1 MALTF
6 KFLLSN
12 ETLLLLVPLAF
23 FLLVAIVRAVT
34 GKDLSMSKVWLTIK
48 TALFGIFLASVV
60 GPFKVPVEYTPYI
73 LEIHGLIMLFCWAN
87 LVAYLLVDTYLHHR
101 MKGKVPSFLRD
112 LLLLGVYLF
121 FGGTAL
127 RVIFDINMASILT
140 TTTLLT
146 AAFAFAMQTSLAN
159 IISGFQIQADE
170 AFRRGT
176 WIWIKEKDVT
186 GEIVNVG
193 FRYSTVRTLEDDL
206 VHVPNHYMTQNVVH
220 SIGTRPDGPLPV
232 NLKVLL
238 DYAFPPERAKAIL
251 LDVLRDEPGILLE
264 PAPWVKV
271 DGFMDSGIHYNLRFY
286 LEEYETLLEARDR
299 VLRRVWYAVTR
310 EGQTFPYPHREIVR
324 KEPAPPFRMDAGAI
338 RESLRRIEILS
349 PLGEEDL
356 DGLVPHV
363 RLRVYGRGETVV
375 RQGEEGDS
383 LFIDLSGNLEVFV
396 DGQTVGSLS
405 GGDFFGEMSLLTGE
419 KRHATVTAVDEVR
432 LIEISKSA
440 IGPIIRSHP
449 SVLEGLS
456 SALGDRLRKILNAQ
470 QVRRMADE
478 ASSLQEALLRKLMRF
493 FGIS

>member
-1 MALTF
+1 MTF

-12 ETLLLLVPLAF
+12 ETLLLLVPLAI

-34 GKDLSMSKVWLTIK
+34 GRDLPMSRVRATIK
-48 TALFGIFLASVV
+48 AALFGIILVSVV

-73 LEIHGLIMLFCWAN
+73 LEIHGLIMLLCWAN

-121 FGGTAL
+121 FGATAL
-127 RVIFDINMASILT
+127 RLIFDINMASILT
-140 TTTLLT
+140 TTTVLT
-146 AAFAFAMQTSLAN
+146 AALAFAMQTSLAN

-176 WIWIKEKDVT
+176 WIWIKDKEIT

-193 FRYSTVRTLEDDL
+193 FRYSTVRTLEDHL
-206 VHVPNHYMTQNVVH
+206 VHVPNHFMTQNVVH
-220 SIGTRPDGPLPV
+220 SIGSRPGGPPPV
-232 NLKVLL
+232 NLKILL

-251 LDVLRDEPGILLE
+251 LDALQDEPGILRE
-264 PAPWVKV
+264 PSPWVKV

-286 LEEYETLLEARDR
+286 LEEYATLLEARDR
-299 VLRRVWYAVTR
+299 ILRRVWYAVTR

-324 KEPAPPFRMDAGAI
+324 KEPAPPFRMEAGAI
-338 RESLRRIEILS
+338 RESLRRIDILS
-349 PLGEEDL
+349 PLEEEAL
-356 DGLVPHV
+356 DALVPHV

-383 LFIDLSGNLEVFV
+383 LFIVLRGALQVRFDGKQVGKLSEGE
-396 DGQTVGSLS
+396 
-405 GGDFFGEMSLLTGE
+405 FFGEMSLLTGE
-419 KRHATVTAVDEVR
+419 KRHATVMAAEEVR
-432 LIEISKSA
+432 LIEVSKEALSPVIS
-440 IGPIIRSHP
+440 SHP
-449 SVLEGLS
+449 SILTGLS
-456 SALGDRLRKILNAQ
+456 DRLERRLEQIAA
-470 QVRRMADE
+470 VRRATAE
-478 ASSLQEALLRKLMRF
+478 AVELPSPQDAILRRLKRF

>member
-1 MALTF
+1 MTF
-6 KFLLSN
+6 KFLLSH

-23 FLLVAIVRAVT
+23 FLLVAVLRAVT
-34 GKDLSMSKVWLTIK
+34 RKDLSMSKVWVTVK
-48 TALFGIFLASVV
+48 AALFGIFLATVM
-60 GPFKVPVEYTPYI
+60 GPFKVPVESTPYI
-73 LEIHGLIMLFCWAN
+73 LEIHGLVMLLCWAN
-87 LVAYLLVDTYLHHR
+87 MVAYLLVDTWLHHR

-121 FGGTAL
+121 FGATAL

-146 AAFAFAMQTSLAN
+146 AALAFAMQTSLAN

-176 WIWIKEKDVT
+176 WVWIKEKDIT

-193 FRYSTVRTLEDDL
+193 FRYSTIRTLEDHL

-220 SIGTRPDGPLPV
+220 SIGSRPGGPPPV

-251 LDVLRDEPGILLE
+251 LGALLDEPGILRE
-264 PAPWVKV
+264 PPPWVKV
-271 DGFMDSGIHYNLRFY
+271 DGFMDSGIHYNLSFY
-286 LEEYETLLEARDR
+286 LDDYATLLEARDR

-324 KEPAPPFRMDAGAI
+324 KEPAPPFRMDADAI
-338 RESLRRIEILS
+338 RGSLRGIGILS

-356 DGLVPHV
+356 DALVPHV

-383 LFIDLSGNLEVFV
+383 LFIDLSGNLEVSV

-419 KRHATVTAVDEVR
+419 KRRATVTAVDEVR
-432 LIEISKSA
+432 LVEISKEA
-440 IGPIIRSHP
+440 IGPIIRSSP
-449 SVLEGLS
+449 SVLNGLTA
-456 SALGDRLRKILNAQ
+456 ALKNRLEKILTAQ
-470 QVRRMADE
+470 QVRKVADE
-478 ASSLQEALLRKLMRF
+478 APSLHDALLDKLKRF
-493 FGIS
+493 FGID

>member
-1 MALTF
+1 MAMTF
-6 KFLLSN
+6 IFLLSN

-34 GKDLSMSKVWLTIK
+34 RKDLSMSKVWVTIK
-48 TALFGIFLASVV
+48 AALFGILLASVI

-73 LEIHGLIMLFCWAN
+73 LEIHGLIMLLCWAN
-87 LVAYLLVDTYLHHR
+87 MIAYLLVDTYLHHR

-121 FGGTAL
+121 FGATAL

-140 TTTLLT
+140 TTTVLT
-146 AAFAFAMQTSLAN
+146 AALAFAMQTSLAN

-170 AFRRGT
+170 VFRRGT
-176 WIWIKEKDVT
+176 WVWIKEKDIT

-193 FRYSTVRTLEDDL
+193 FRYSTVRTLEDHL
-206 VHVPNHYMTQNVVH
+206 VHIPNHYMTQNVVH
-220 SIGTRPDGPLPV
+220 SIGNRPGGPPPV

-238 DYAFPPERAKAIL
+238 DYAFPPERAKAVL
-251 LDVLRDEPGILLE
+251 LDAIRDEPGILRE

-271 DGFMDSGIHYNLRFY
+271 DGFMDSGIQYNLRFY
-286 LEEYETLLEARDR
+286 LEDYATLLEARDR
-299 VLRRVWYAVTR
+299 VLQRVWYAVTR
-310 EGQTFPYPHREIVR
+310 EGRTFPYPHREIVR
-324 KEPAPPFRMDAGAI
+324 KEPAPLFRMGAGEI
-338 RESLRRIEILS
+338 RDSLRRVEILS

-356 DGLVPHV
+356 DALVPHV
-363 RLRVYGRGETVV
+363 RLRVYGKGETVV

-383 LFIDLSGNLEVFV
+383 LFINLCGNLEVFV
-396 DGQTVGSLS
+396 DGQPVGSLS

-419 KRHATVTAVDEVR
+419 KRRATVTAADEVR
-432 LIEISKSA
+432 LVEISKEA
-440 IGPIIRSHP
+440 IGPIIRSSP

-456 SALGDRLRKILNAQ
+456 AALETRLQKILTAQ
-470 QVRRMADE
+470 QVRKVATE
-478 ASSLQEALLRKLMRF
+478 ASTLQDELLDKLRRF

>member
-1 MALTF
+1 MTF

-12 ETLLLLVPLAF
+12 EILLLLVPLAF

-34 GKDLSMSKVWLTIK
+34 GKDLSMSKVRLTIK
-48 TALFGIFLASVV
+48 AALFGIFLAFVV

-87 LVAYLLVDTYLHHR
+87 LVAYLLVDTYLHQR
-101 MKGKVPSFLRD
+101 MKGDVPSFLRD
-112 LLLLGVYLF
+112 LFLLGVYLF

-127 RVIFDINMASILT
+127 RLIFDINMASILT
-140 TTTLLT
+140 TTTVLT
-146 AAFAFAMQTSLAN
+146 AALAFAMQNSLAN
-159 IISGFQIQADE
+159 IVSGFQIQADK
-170 AFRRGT
+170 AFRHGT
-176 WIWIKEKDVT
+176 WVWIKEKDIT

-193 FRYSTVRTLEDDL
+193 FRYSTVRTLDDHL
-206 VHVPNHYMTQNVVH
+206 VHVPNHFLTQNVVH
-220 SIGTRPDGPLPV
+220 SIGSRPGGPAPV

-251 LDVLRDEPGILLE
+251 LDALRDEPGILRE

-271 DGFMDSGIHYNLRFY
+271 DGFTDSGIHYNLRFY
-286 LEEYETLLEARDR
+286 LEEYATLLEARDR

-310 EGQTFPYPHREIVR
+310 EGKTFPYPHREIVR
-324 KEPAPPFRMDAGAI
+324 KEPAPPFRMDASAI
-338 RESLRRIEILS
+338 RGSLRGIELLS

-356 DGLVPHV
+356 DALVPHV

-383 LFIDLSGNLEVFV
+383 LFINLSGDLEVSV

-405 GGDFFGEMSLLTGE
+405 RGDFFGEMSLLTGE
-419 KRHATVTAVDEVR
+419 KRRATVTAVDEVR
-432 LIEISKSA
+432 LIEISKGA

-456 SALGDRLRKILNAQ
+456 SALGDRLQKILTAQ
-470 QVRRMADE
+470 QVRKVADE
-478 ASSLQEALLRKLMRF
+478 ASSLHDALLRKLMRF

>member
-1 MALTF
+1 MTF

-23 FLLVAIVRAVT
+23 FLTVATVRAVT

-48 TALFGIFLASVV
+48 AALFGILLSFVV
-60 GPFKVPVEYTPYI
+60 GPFRVPVESTPYI

-87 LVAYLLVDTYLHHR
+87 LVAYLLVDTYLKHR

-121 FGGTAL
+121 FAASAL

-140 TTTLLT
+140 TTTVLT
-146 AAFAFAMQTSLAN
+146 AALAFAMQTSLAN
-159 IISGFQIQADE
+159 IIAGFQVQADE
-170 AFRRGT
+170 AFRRGA
-176 WIWIKEKDVT
+176 WIWIKEKDIT

-193 FRYSTVRTLEDDL
+193 FRYSTIRTVEDYL
-206 VHVPNHYMTQNVVH
+206 VHVPNNFLTQNVVH
-220 SIGTRPDGPLPV
+220 SIGSHPGGPEPV

-251 LDVLRDEPGILLE
+251 LNALQDEPGIVRE
-264 PAPWVKV
+264 PAPWVKI
-271 DGFMDSGIHYNLRFY
+271 DGFMESGIHYNLRFY
-286 LEEYETLLEARDR
+286 LEEYATVLEARDR
-299 VLRRVWYAVTR
+299 VLRRVWYAVVR
-310 EGQTFPYPHREIVR
+310 DGQTFPYPHREIVR
-324 KEPAPPFRMDAGAI
+324 KEPGPAFRMDAGAI
-338 RESLRRIEILS
+338 RESLRRIEIFS
-349 PLGEEDL
+349 PLREEDL
-356 DGLVPHV
+356 DALLPHV

-375 RQGEEGDS
+375 HQGEEGDS

-419 KRHATVTAVDEVR
+419 KRRATVTAVDEVR
-432 LIEISKSA
+432 LIEISKDA

-449 SVLEGLS
+449 SVLGGLS
-456 SALGDRLRKILNAQ
+456 SALGDRLRKIMTAQ
-470 QVRRMADE
+470 QVRKVVDE
-478 ASSLQEALLRKLMRF
+478 APSLHDALLQKLMRF
-493 FGIS
+493 FGTS

>member
-1 MALTF
+1 M
-6 KFLLSN
+6 
-12 ETLLLLVPLAF
+12 TLLLLVPLGF

-34 GKDLSMSKVWLTIK
+34 GKDLPMSKVWWTIK
-48 TALFGIFLASVV
+48 AALFGILLAFVI

-73 LEIHGLIMLFCWAN
+73 LEIHGLIMLLCWAN
-87 LVAYLLVDTYLHHR
+87 LVAYLLVDLYLGHR

-121 FGGTAL
+121 FGATAL

-140 TTTLLT
+140 TTTVLT
-146 AAFAFAMQTSLAN
+146 AALAFAMQTSLAN

-170 AFRRGT
+170 TFRRGT
-176 WIWIKEKDVT
+176 WVWIKEKDIT

-193 FRYSTVRTLEDDL
+193 FRYSTVRTLEDHL
-206 VHVPNHYMTQNVVH
+206 VHVPNHYLTQNVVH
-220 SIGTRPDGPLPV
+220 TIGSRPGEPPPV

-238 DYAFPPERAKAIL
+238 DYAFSPERAKAIL
-251 LDVLRDEPGILLE
+251 LDALRDEPGILRE

-286 LEEYETLLEARDR
+286 LEEYATLPEARDR

-324 KEPAPPFRMDAGAI
+324 KEPAPTFQMDAAAI
-338 RESLRRIEILS
+338 RGNLRRIEILS

-356 DGLVPHV
+356 DSLVPHV

-383 LFIDLSGNLEVFV
+383 LFIVLRGGLEVRF
-396 DGQTVGSLS
+396 DGKKVGKLS
-405 GGDFFGEMSLLTGE
+405 EGEFFGEMSLLTGE
-419 KRHATVTAVDEVR
+419 KRHATVVAAEEVR
-432 LIEISKSA
+432 LIEVSKEALSPVIS
-440 IGPIIRSHP
+440 SHP
-449 SVLEGLS
+449 AILTGLS
-456 SALGDRLRKILNAQ
+456 DRLERRLEQIAAARRASAEEAEHPPPQDAILQ
-470 QVRRMADE
+470 K
-478 ASSLQEALLRKLMRF
+478 LRRF

>member
-1 MALTF
+1 MTF

-12 ETLLLLVPLAF
+12 VTLLLLVPLGF

-34 GKDLSMSKVWLTIK
+34 GKDLPMSRVWWTIK
-48 TALFGIFLASVV
+48 AALFGIFLAFVI

-73 LEIHGLIMLFCWAN
+73 LEIHGLIMLLCWAN
-87 LVAYLLVDTYLHHR
+87 LVAYLLVDLYLHHR

-121 FGGTAL
+121 FGATAL

-140 TTTLLT
+140 TTTVLT
-146 AAFAFAMQTSLAN
+146 AALAFAMQTSLAN
-159 IISGFQIQADE
+159 IISGFQIQSDE

-176 WIWIKEKDVT
+176 WIWIKDKEIT

-193 FRYSTVRTLEDDL
+193 FRYSTVRTLEDHL

-220 SIGTRPDGPLPV
+220 SIGTHPGAPQPV

-238 DYAFPPERAKAIL
+238 DYAFSPERAKAIL
-251 LDVLRDEPGILLE
+251 LDALRDEPGILRE

-286 LEEYETLLEARDR
+286 LEEYATLLEARDR
-299 VLRRVWYAVTR
+299 ILRRVWYAVTR

-324 KEPAPPFRMDAGAI
+324 KEPAPTFQMDSAAI
-338 RESLRRIEILS
+338 RANLRRIEILS

-356 DGLVPHV
+356 DSLVPHV
-363 RLRVYGRGETVV
+363 RLCVYGRGETVV

-383 LFIDLSGNLEVFV
+383 LFIVLRGGLEVRF
-396 DGQTVGSLS
+396 DGKKVGKLS
-405 GGDFFGEMSLLTGE
+405 EGEFFGEMSLLTGE
-419 KRHATVTAVDEVR
+419 KRHATVVAAEEVR
-432 LIEISKSA
+432 LIEVSKEALSPVIS
-440 IGPIIRSHP
+440 SHP
-449 SVLEGLS
+449 AILTGLS
-456 SALGDRLRKILNAQ
+456 DRLERRLEQIAAARRASAEEAEHPPPQDAILQ
-470 QVRRMADE
+470 K
-478 ASSLQEALLRKLMRF
+478 LRRF

>member
-1 MALTF
+1 MAMTF

-12 ETLLLLVPLAF
+12 EILLLLVPLAF

-34 GKDLSMSKVWLTIK
+34 GKELSMSRVRLTIK
-48 TALFGIFLASVV
+48 AALFGIFLASVL
-60 GPFKVPVEYTPYI
+60 GPLKVPVEYTPYI
-73 LEIHGLIMLFCWAN
+73 PEIHGLIMLLCWAN
-87 LVAYLLVDTYLHHR
+87 LVAYLLVDIYLHRR

-112 LLLLGVYLF
+112 LLQMGVYLF
-121 FGGTAL
+121 FSATAL
-127 RVIFDINMASILT
+127 RLIFDINMASILT

-146 AAFAFAMQTSLAN
+146 AALAFAMQTSLAN
-159 IISGFQIQADE
+159 VISGFQIQADE
-170 AFRRGT
+170 MFRRGT
-176 WIWIKEKDVT
+176 WIWIKEKDIT

-193 FRYSTVRTLEDDL
+193 FRYSTVRTLDDQL

-220 SIGTRPDGPLPV
+220 SIGSRPGGPPPV

-251 LDVLRDEPGILLE
+251 LDALRDEPGIVPE

-286 LEEYETLLEARDR
+286 LEDYATLLDARDR

-324 KEPAPPFRMDAGAI
+324 KETAPPFRMDAGAI
-338 RESLRRIEILS
+338 RESLRRTGILS

-356 DGLVPHV
+356 DALVPHV

-383 LFIDLSGNLEVFV
+383 LFVVLSGSLEVEV
-396 DGQTVGSLS
+396 DRRKVGGLT
-405 GGDFFGEMSLLTGE
+405 GGEFFGEMSLLTGE
-419 KRHATVTAVDEVR
+419 KRRATVVAAEEVR
-432 LIEISKSA
+432 LIEVSKEALLPVIS
-440 IGPIIRSHP
+440 SHP
-449 SVLEGLS
+449 SILNGLS
-456 SALGDRLRKILNAQ
+456 DRLE
-470 QVRRMADE
+470 RRLEQIAAARRAGAE
-478 ASSLQEALLRKLMRF
+478 AAEPPHPQDALLRMLMRF

>member
-1 MALTF
+1 MTF
-6 KFLLSN
+6 RFLLSN

-34 GKDLSMSKVWLTIK
+34 GKDLPMSKVWVTIK
-48 TALFGIFLASVV
+48 SALFGIFLASVM
-60 GPFKVPVEYTPYI
+60 GPFKVPVESTPYI
-73 LEIHGLIMLFCWAN
+73 LEIHGLIMLLCWAN
-87 LVAYLLVDTYLHHR
+87 MVAYLLVDTYLHHR

-112 LLLLGVYLF
+112 LFLLGVYLF

-146 AAFAFAMQTSLAN
+146 AALAFAMQTSLAN

-176 WIWIKEKDVT
+176 WIWIKEKDIT

-193 FRYSTVRTLEDDL
+193 FRYSTVRTLEDHL

-220 SIGTRPDGPLPV
+220 TIGSRPGGPPPV

-251 LDVLRDEPGILLE
+251 LDALLDEPGILRE

-286 LEEYETLLEARDR
+286 LEDYATHLEALDR
-299 VLRRVWYAVTR
+299 ILRRVWYAVTR

-338 RESLRRIEILS
+338 RRSLRGIELFS

-356 DGLVPHV
+356 DALVPHV
-363 RLRVYGRGETVV
+363 RLRVYGSGETVV

-383 LFIDLSGNLEVFV
+383 LFVNLSGNLDVSV
-396 DGQTVGSLS
+396 DGQAVGSLS

-419 KRHATVTAVDEVR
+419 KRRATVIAVDEVR
-432 LIEISKSA
+432 LVEISKEA
-440 IGPIIRSHP
+440 IGPIIRTSP

-456 SALGDRLRKILNAQ
+456 AALENRLQKILTAQ
-470 QVRRMADE
+470 QVRKVVDE
-478 ASSLQEALLRKLMRF
+478 APSLNDALLHKLRRF

>member
-1 MALTF
+1 MTF
-6 KFLLSN
+6 KFLMSN
-12 ETLLLLVPLAF
+12 EILLLLVPLAF
-23 FLLVAIVRAVT
+23 FLLVATVRAVT
-34 GKDLSMSKVWLTIK
+34 RIDLSMSKVWMTIK
-48 TALFGIFLASVV
+48 AALFGIFLAFAV
-60 GPFKVPVEYTPYI
+60 GPFKVPVEYTPYL
-73 LEIHGLIMLFCWAN
+73 LEIHGLIMILCWAN
-87 LVAYLLVDTYLHHR
+87 LAAYLLVDTYLHRR
-101 MKGKVPSFLRD
+101 MKGDVPTFLRD

-121 FGGTAL
+121 FGATAL
-127 RVIFDINMASILT
+127 RVIFDINMTSILT
-140 TTTLLT
+140 TTTVLT
-146 AAFAFAMQTSLAN
+146 AALAFAMQTSLAS
-159 IISGFQIQADE
+159 IISSFQIQADE

-176 WIWIKEKDVT
+176 WIWIKEKDIT

-193 FRYSTVRTLEDDL
+193 FRYSTVRTLEDHL
-206 VHVPNHYMTQNVVH
+206 VHVPNHYLTQNVVH
-220 SIGTRPDGPLPV
+220 SIGSRPGGPPPV

-251 LDVLRDEPGILLE
+251 LDALRDEPGILRE

-286 LEEYETLLEARDR
+286 LEEYATLLDTRDR
-299 VLRRVWYAVTR
+299 ILRRVWYAVTR

-324 KEPAPPFRMDAGAI
+324 KEPSLPFRMDAGAI
-338 RESLRRIEILS
+338 RASLRGVELFS

-356 DGLVPHV
+356 DALVPHV

-383 LFIDLSGNLEVFV
+383 LFINLSGNLEVFV

-419 KRHATVTAVDEVR
+419 KRRATVTAVDEVR

-440 IGPIIRSHP
+440 IGPIIRSHS

-456 SALGDRLRKILNAQ
+456 SALGDRLQKILTAQ
-470 QVRRMADE
+470 QVRKVADE
-478 ASSLQEALLRKLMRF
+478 ASSLHEALLQKLIRF

>member
-1 MALTF
+1 MAMTF

-12 ETLLLLVPLAF
+12 EILLLLVPLAF
-23 FLLVAIVRAVT
+23 FLLVAVVRAAT

-48 TALFGIFLASVV
+48 AALFGIFLASVV

-87 LVAYLLVDTYLHHR
+87 LVAYLLVDAYLHHR
-101 MKGKVPSFLRD
+101 MKRSVPSFLRD
-112 LLLLGVYLF
+112 LFLLGVYLF

-140 TTTLLT
+140 TTTVLT
-146 AAFAFAMQTSLAN
+146 AALAFAMQTSLAN
-159 IISGFQIQADE
+159 IVSGFQIQADE
-170 AFRRGT
+170 SFRRGT
-176 WIWIKEKDVT
+176 WVWIKEKDVT

-193 FRYSTVRTLEDDL
+193 FRYSTVRTLDDHL
-206 VHVPNHYMTQNVVH
+206 VHIPNNFMTQNVVH
-220 SIGTRPDGPLPV
+220 SIGSRPGGPPPV
-232 NLKVLL
+232 NLKILL

-251 LDVLRDEPGILLE
+251 LDALRDEPGILSE

-286 LEEYETLLEARDR
+286 LEEYATLLDARDR

-310 EGQTFPYPHREIVR
+310 EGKTFPYPHREIVR
-324 KEPAPPFRMDAGAI
+324 KEPVPPFRMDAGAI
-338 RESLRRIEILS
+338 RGALRGIELLS

-356 DGLVPHV
+356 DVLLPHV

-383 LFIDLSGNLEVFV
+383 LFINLSGNLDVFV

-419 KRHATVTAVDEVR
+419 KRRATVTAVDEVR
-432 LIEISKSA
+432 LIEISKDA
-440 IGPIIRSHP
+440 LGPIIRSHP

-456 SALGDRLRKILNAQ
+456 SALADRLQKILTAQ
-470 QVRRMADE
+470 QVRKVADE
-478 ASSLQEALLRKLMRF
+478 ASSLHDALLQKLMRF

>member
-1 MALTF
+1 MAMTF

-34 GKDLSMSKVWLTIK
+34 GKDLPMSKVWLTIK
-48 TALFGIFLASVV
+48 TALFGIFLAFVV
-60 GPFKVPVEYTPYI
+60 GPFKVPMEYTPYI

-87 LVAYLLVDTYLHHR
+87 MVAYLLVDTYLHHR
-101 MKGKVPSFLRD
+101 MKGNVPSFLRD
-112 LLLLGVYLF
+112 LFLLGVYLF

-127 RVIFDINMASILT
+127 RVIFDINMTSILT
-140 TTTLLT
+140 TTTVLT
-146 AAFAFAMQTSLAN
+146 AALAFGLQASLAN

-176 WIWIKEKDVT
+176 WIWIKEKDIT

-193 FRYSTVRTLEDDL
+193 FRYSTVRTLDDHL
-206 VHVPNHYMTQNVVH
+206 VHVPNHFMTQNVVH
-220 SIGTRPDGPLPV
+220 SIGNRPGGPPPV

-251 LDVLRDEPGILLE
+251 LNALRDEPGVLRE

-286 LEEYETLLEARDR
+286 LEEYATLLEARDR
-299 VLRRVWYAVTR
+299 VLRRIWYAVTR
-310 EGQTFPYPHREIVR
+310 EGMTFPYPHREIVR

-338 RESLRRIEILS
+338 RGALRGIELLSSLR
-349 PLGEEDL
+349 EEDL
-356 DGLVPHV
+356 DALLPYV

-383 LFIDLSGNLEVFV
+383 LFINLSGNLEVFV

-419 KRHATVTAVDEVR
+419 KRRATVTAVDEVR
-432 LIEISKSA
+432 LIEISKDA
-440 IGPIIRSHP
+440 LGPIIRSHP

-456 SALGDRLRKILNAQ
+456 SALADRLQKILTAQ
-470 QVRRMADE
+470 QVRKVADE
-478 ASSLQEALLRKLMRF
+478 ASSLHDALLRKLMRF

>member
-1 MALTF
+1 MTF

-34 GKDLSMSKVWLTIK
+34 GKDLSMSKVWLTTK
-48 TALFGIFLASVV
+48 AALFGIFLAFVV

-101 MKGKVPSFLRD
+101 MKGNVPSFLRD

-121 FGGTAL
+121 FGATAL

-140 TTTLLT
+140 TTTVLT
-146 AAFAFAMQTSLAN
+146 AALAFAMQTSLAN
-159 IISGFQIQADE
+159 IVSGFQIQADE
-170 AFRRGT
+170 AFRRGA
-176 WIWIKEKDVT
+176 WIWIKEKDIT
-186 GEIVNVG
+186 GEIVNVS
-193 FRYSTVRTLEDDL
+193 FRYSTVRTLEGHL
-206 VHVPNHYMTQNVVH
+206 VHVPNHFLTQNVVH
-220 SIGTRPDGPLPV
+220 SIGSRPGGPAPV

-251 LDVLRDEPGILLE
+251 LDALRDEPGILRE

-286 LEEYETLLEARDR
+286 LDEYATLLEARDR

-310 EGQTFPYPHREIVR
+310 DGQAFPYPHREIVR
-324 KEPAPPFRMDAGAI
+324 KEPGPPFRMDAGAI
-338 RESLRRIEILS
+338 RESLRGIELFS

-356 DGLVPHV
+356 DALVPHA

-375 RQGEEGDS
+375 RQGEEGNS
-383 LFIDLSGNLEVFV
+383 LFIVLRGGLEVRF
-396 DGQTVGSLS
+396 DGKKVGELS
-405 GGDFFGEMSLLTGE
+405 GGEFFGEMSLLTGE
-419 KRHATVTAVDEVR
+419 KRRATVVAGEEVR
-432 LIEISKSA
+432 LIEVPKEALSPVIS
-440 IGPIIRSHP
+440 SHP
-449 SVLEGLS
+449 SILTGLS
-456 SALGDRLRKILNAQ
+456 ECLERRLEQIAAARRAGAEAGEPPPPQDAILQ
-470 QVRRMADE
+470 KV
-478 ASSLQEALLRKLMRF
+478 MRF

>member
-1 MALTF
+1 
-6 KFLLSN
+6 
-12 ETLLLLVPLAF
+12 
-23 FLLVAIVRAVT
+23 
-34 GKDLSMSKVWLTIK
+34 
-48 TALFGIFLASVV
+48 
-60 GPFKVPVEYTPYI
+60 
-73 LEIHGLIMLFCWAN
+73 
-87 LVAYLLVDTYLHHR
+87 
-101 MKGKVPSFLRD
+101 
-112 LLLLGVYLF
+112 VYLF
-121 FGGTAL
+121 FGATAL

-140 TTTLLT
+140 TTTVLT
-146 AAFAFAMQTSLAN
+146 AALAFAMQTSLAN

-176 WIWIKEKDVT
+176 WIWIKEKEIT

-193 FRYSTVRTLEDDL
+193 FRYSTVRTLEDQL

-220 SIGTRPDGPLPV
+220 SIGSRPGGPPPV

-238 DYAFPPERAKAIL
+238 EYAFPPERAKAVL
-251 LDVLRDEPGILLE
+251 LDALRDEPAVLRE

-286 LEEYETLLEARDR
+286 LEKYETLLEARDR
-299 VLRRVWYAVTR
+299 VLRRVWYTVTR

-324 KEPAPPFRMDAGAI
+324 KEPVPPFRMDADAI
-338 RESLRRIEILS
+338 RESLRGIELLT

-356 DGLVPHV
+356 DALVPHV

-383 LFIDLSGNLEVFV
+383 LFINLSGDLDVFV

-419 KRHATVTAVDEVR
+419 KRRATVTAVDEVR
-432 LIEISKSA
+432 LIEISKGA

-456 SALGDRLRKILNAQ
+456 SALADRVQKILTAQ
-470 QVRRMADE
+470 QVRKVADE
-478 ASSLQEALLRKLMRF
+478 ASSLHEALLQKLMRF

>member
-1 MALTF
+1 MTF

-12 ETLLLLVPLAF
+12 EILLLLVPLAF

-34 GKDLSMSKVWLTIK
+34 GKDLSMSKVRLTIK
-48 TALFGIFLASVV
+48 AALFGIFLAFVV

-87 LVAYLLVDTYLHHR
+87 LVAYLLVDTYLHQR
-101 MKGKVPSFLRD
+101 MKGDVPSFLRD
-112 LLLLGVYLF
+112 LFLLGVYLF

-127 RVIFDINMASILT
+127 RLIFDINMASILT
-140 TTTLLT
+140 TTTVLT
-146 AAFAFAMQTSLAN
+146 AALAFAMQTSLAN
-159 IISGFQIQADE
+159 IVSGFQIQADK
-170 AFRRGT
+170 AFRHGT
-176 WIWIKEKDVT
+176 WVWIKEKDIT

-193 FRYSTVRTLEDDL
+193 FRYSTVRTLDDHL
-206 VHVPNHYMTQNVVH
+206 VHVPNHFLTQNVVH
-220 SIGTRPDGPLPV
+220 SIGSRPGGPAPV

-251 LDVLRDEPGILLE
+251 LDALRDEPGILRE

-271 DGFMDSGIHYNLRFY
+271 DGFTDSGIHYNLRFY
-286 LEEYETLLEARDR
+286 LEEYATLLEARDR

-310 EGQTFPYPHREIVR
+310 EGKTFPYPHREIVR

-338 RESLRRIEILS
+338 RGSLRGIELLS

-356 DGLVPHV
+356 DALVPHV

-383 LFIDLSGNLEVFV
+383 LFINLSGDLEVSV

-405 GGDFFGEMSLLTGE
+405 RGDFFGEMSLLTGE
-419 KRHATVTAVDEVR
+419 KRRATVTAVDEVR
-432 LIEISKSA
+432 LIEISKGA

-456 SALGDRLRKILNAQ
+456 SALGDRLQKILTAQ
-470 QVRRMADE
+470 QVRKVADE
-478 ASSLQEALLRKLMRF
+478 ASSLHDALLRKLMRF

>member
-1 MALTF
+1 MTF
-6 KFLLSN
+6 KFLLSH

-23 FLLVAIVRAVT
+23 FLLVALVRAVT
-34 GKDLSMSKVWLTIK
+34 RKDLSMSKVWVTVK
-48 TALFGIFLASVV
+48 AALFGIFLATVM
-60 GPFKVPVEYTPYI
+60 GPFKVPVESTPYI
-73 LEIHGLIMLFCWAN
+73 LEIHGLVMLLCWAN
-87 LVAYLLVDTYLHHR
+87 MVAYLLVDTYLHHR

-121 FGGTAL
+121 FGATAL

-140 TTTLLT
+140 TTTVLT
-146 AAFAFAMQTSLAN
+146 AALAFAMQTSLAN

-176 WIWIKEKDVT
+176 WVWIKEKDIT

-193 FRYSTVRTLEDDL
+193 FRYSTIRTLEDHL

-220 SIGTRPDGPLPV
+220 SIGRRPDRPPPV

-251 LDVLRDEPGILLE
+251 LGALLDEPGILRE
-264 PAPWVKV
+264 PPPWVKV
-271 DGFMDSGIHYNLRFY
+271 DGFMDSGIHYNLSFY
-286 LEEYETLLEARDR
+286 LDDYATLLEARDR

-324 KEPAPPFRMDAGAI
+324 KEPAPPFRMDADAI
-338 RESLRRIEILS
+338 RGSLRGIGILS

-356 DGLVPHV
+356 DALVPHV

-383 LFIDLSGNLEVFV
+383 LFIDLSGNLEVSV

-419 KRHATVTAVDEVR
+419 KRRATVTAVDEVR
-432 LIEISKSA
+432 LVEISKEA
-440 IGPIIRSHP
+440 IGPIIRSSP
-449 SVLEGLS
+449 SVLNGLTA
-456 SALGDRLRKILNAQ
+456 ALKNRLEKILTAQ
-470 QVRRMADE
+470 QVRKVADE
-478 ASSLQEALLRKLMRF
+478 APSLHDALLDKLKRF
-493 FGIS
+493 FGID

>member
-1 MALTF
+1 MTF
-6 KFLLSN
+6 KFLLSH

-23 FLLVAIVRAVT
+23 FLLVALVRAVT
-34 GKDLSMSKVWLTIK
+34 RKDLSMSKVWVTVK
-48 TALFGIFLASVV
+48 AALFGIFLATVM
-60 GPFKVPVEYTPYI
+60 GPFKVPVESTPYI
-73 LEIHGLIMLFCWAN
+73 LEIHGLVMLLCWAN
-87 LVAYLLVDTYLHHR
+87 MVAYLLVDTWLHHR

-121 FGGTAL
+121 FGATAL

-140 TTTLLT
+140 TTTVLT
-146 AAFAFAMQTSLAN
+146 AALAFAMQTSLAN

-176 WIWIKEKDVT
+176 WVWIKEKDIT

-193 FRYSTVRTLEDDL
+193 FRYSTIRTLEDHL

-220 SIGTRPDGPLPV
+220 SIGRRPDRPPPV

-251 LDVLRDEPGILLE
+251 LGALRDEPGILRE

-271 DGFMDSGIHYNLRFY
+271 DGFMDSGIHYNLSFY
-286 LEEYETLLEARDR
+286 LDDYATLLEARDR

-324 KEPAPPFRMDAGAI
+324 KEPAPPFRMDADAI
-338 RESLRRIEILS
+338 RGSLRGIGILS

-356 DGLVPHV
+356 DALVPHV

-383 LFIDLSGNLEVFV
+383 LFIDLSGNLEVSV

-419 KRHATVTAVDEVR
+419 KRRATVTAVDEVR
-432 LIEISKSA
+432 LVEISKEA
-440 IGPIIRSHP
+440 IGPIIRSSP

-456 SALGDRLRKILNAQ
+456 AALENRLQKILSAQ
-470 QVRRMADE
+470 QVRNVANE
-478 ASSLQEALLRKLMRF
+478 ASSLSDALLNKLKRF